1 VTGVADA
8 IVGTSKTGQAIRV
21 RDIGTVFMTA
31 GPSRIDRLD
40 REREVKVT
48 AYNEPAVLSLSVAQ
62 TTVQGFV
69 DKTNMADTTYKWGSE
84 VEMFKESFGFLFQ
97 ALFLSILLV
106 YMLTAALYN
115 SVLEPFNILFN
126 LPVAMVGAGIGLLIF
141 GMQLTI
147 ISMIGIIM
155 LVGIV
160 GKNSILVVDYTNT
173 LRGRGRG
180 RTEALLEAGPHRLK
194 PVLMT
199 SMATIFGM
207 IPTALAVN
215 EGSEFRAPMAVAVIF
230 GLALATG
237 VSLLLVP
244 ATYVIWDSIGDR
256 FMRLGRGL
264 FGQKPGPEADDE
276 AKPQS

>member
-1 VTGVADA
+1 
-8 IVGTSKTGQAIRV
+8 
-21 RDIGTVFMTA
+21 M
-31 GPSRIDRLD
+31 
-40 REREVKVT
+40 
-48 AYNEPAVLSLSVAQ
+48 
-62 TTVQGFV
+62 
-69 DKTNMADTTYKWGSE
+69 
-84 VEMFKESFGFLFQ
+84 
-97 ALFLSILLV
+97 LV

-173 LRGRGRG
+173 LRGRGRE

-199 SMATIFGM
+199 SMATIFG
-207 IPTALAVN
+207 
-215 EGSEFRAPMAVAVIF
+215 
-230 GLALATG
+230 
-237 VSLLLVP
+237 
-244 ATYVIWDSIGDR
+244 D
-256 FMRLGRGL
+256 
-264 FGQKPGPEADDE
+264 
-276 AKPQS
+276 